1 MNMFKLPSHFMARD
15 SPMTLLATPICM
27 LCKHFRDVAFACATC
42 DAYPDGFRQLSYL
55 GNTITASRFQVIAEL
70 FLNHETKKPISLSNA
85 ISSAWICHSLWCAF

>member
-1 MNMFKLPSHFMARD
+1 MNMFKLPSYVMARD

-27 LCKHFRDVAFACATC
+27 LCKHFRDVAFAQRCAMRILT
-42 DAYPDGFRQLSYL
+42 GSRQLSYL

-70 FLNHETKKPISLSNA
+70 FLNRETKKPISLSNA